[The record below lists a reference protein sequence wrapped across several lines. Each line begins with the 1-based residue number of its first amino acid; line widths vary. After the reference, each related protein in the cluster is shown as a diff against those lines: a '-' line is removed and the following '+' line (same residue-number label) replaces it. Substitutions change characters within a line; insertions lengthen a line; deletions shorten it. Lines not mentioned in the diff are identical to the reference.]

1 MLHRLPTI
9 TMYDLH
15 DYDMYLKQAITDRI
29 KKMFPVYLPIM
40 NLKNIVSNDSPL
52 KSPTIPYIIGILWGI
67 FPCLT

>member
-15 DYDMYLKQAITDRI
+15 DYYMYLKQAITDRI

-40 NLKNIVSNDSPL
+40 N
-52 KSPTIPYIIGILWGI
+52 
-67 FPCLT
+67 

>member
-40 NLKNIVSNDSPL
+40 N
-52 KSPTIPYIIGILWGI
+52 
-67 FPCLT
+67 